1 MTSAPRTSD
10 STWQFAI
17 DVGGTFTDCVA
28 IHPDSTVR
36 TFKTLSSGRT
46 KGRIERLSSE
56 TAFFDPARSLDPPG
70 FWNGARLWL
79 EGANSTDGVL
89 IAESRS
95 DGTIVLGDV
104 EGASLREGNRY
115 EITTD
120 EEAPVLG
127 IRHLLG
133 LRPGVPFPSCEVRLG
148 TTRGTNALLERK
160 GARVG
165 LVTTRGFGDLL
176 RIGDQ
181 ARPKLFDLAI
191 RKPDPLF
198 AAVLEVDERLAA
210 DGSVLLSP
218 ALSVVREGLVALR
231 QQGIESLA
239 IVLLHS
245 YRNPIHEQVV
255 AAAADG
261 LGFRE
266 VVLSSAVSP
275 TIKIV
280 PRGEST
286 VVDAYLN
293 PVLREYV
300 TRIAGQLTPSAA
312 ASFIPTGPEMLEFPL
327 TFAPSSDNPAT
338 SLVAGF
344 GVYLES
350 RGLRITRER
359 GIVLSVLEQLSRPFE
374 VEELVAAVAKSG
386 SAARLSRAT
395 VYRTLHLLVE
405 GGFYRAVAG
414 SLYPDQFE
422 RTARPRAIGPH
433 ANLQVMTSAG
443 GLVSAEGFT
452 GRDSILSGPAGGVV
466 GSSRT
471 AARAGFPRSIGF
483 DMGGTSTDV
492 SRYDGRFELEYESRK
507 AGVRIASPML
517 AIETVAA
524 GGGSVCRFDGVKLV
538 VGPESAGSDPG
549 PACYGRG
556 GPVTITDCNLV
567 LGRLVEEQFP
577 FRLDREAVQQ
587 RLAELADQ
595 VAEGTARRMSPEEL
609 AGGFLEIANA
619 HMARAIRRISVSRGY
634 DPADYALSVFGGAG
648 AQHACPLAA
657 QLGMQTIVIHPFAGA
672 LSAYGIACADTVRH
686 AASSLLT
693 PLATLDAAALESLF
707 QSLEAEAT
715 SGLAGNEPGG
725 TIRFHRTLDLR
736 YSGVETTLSVAVTPG
751 ADLAENYAAAHEREF
766 GYRRPDR
773 AIEAVA
779 ARVEARLASPEPPAP
794 DVPNRWSLA
803 TEPHPLYL
811 DGSWTSC
818 PRYVRSREG
827 TVDTVVGP
835 ALLSE
840 SMTTI
845 VVDRGFA
852 AAMDNEGTVLL
863 RWSSERESAHQE
875 TEATADPVQLEIF
888 NNLFAS
894 IAEQMGE
901 TLRRTSISTN
911 VKERLDYSCAL
922 FDAAGELIVNAPHI
936 PVHLGA
942 MAETVRHVLAD
953 NPDLAPGDVVLTND
967 PFRGGSHLPDLTVVT
982 PVFDDAGTTLLFVV
996 ASRAHHAEIGGIV
1009 PGSMPPFSKTLAE
1022 EGVLIRNF
1030 RIVRRGEF
1038 REQALRRLLGDPNAG
1053 EAETTAHGEA
1063 GIVIP
1068 RYPSRRPDDNVA
1080 DLTAQIAANQTG
1092 VHLLRQLVANQ
1103 SLGRV
1108 QRYMRFI
1115 REAAAVKVR
1124 RALAAMPDGEYR
1136 CVDHLDDGSP
1146 IAVTITVAGETAG
1159 VDFTGT
1165 GSVLATNLNANR
1177 AIVTAAV
1184 LYVFRALIDEDIPL
1198 NGGVLEPVEL
1208 RIPESLLS
1216 PPAHD
1221 DPARCAAIVG
1231 GNVETSQRVVDVLL
1245 QALGRAACSQGT
1257 MNNLTFGDTTFGYY
1271 ETICGGSGATPEA
1284 SGADAVHTHMTNTR
1298 MTDAEL
1304 FEQRYPVRIRQF
1316 AIRQGSGGAGRQPGG
1331 AGIIRELEFLRP
1343 MTLSILSQRR
1353 GPYPPAGLA
1362 GGEPGQVGRN
1372 TLMTADGKVSDLGS
1386 AAQVAVETGDRVV
1399 IETPGGGGFGPQA
1412 SETV

>member
-1 MTSAPRTSD
+1 MSSAERLSMRP
-10 STWQFAI
+10 WQFAI

-28 IHPDSTVR
+28 IRPDGTIR

-46 KGRIERLSSE
+46 KGRIELVESATRFL
-56 TAFFDPARSLDPPG
+56 DPARRTDPPG
-70 FWNGARLWL
+70 FWIGARLWL
-79 EGANSTDGVL
+79 EGAGPSEGVVVADSL
-89 IAESRS
+89 S
-95 DGTIVLGDV
+95 DGTILFQEDQDV
-104 EGASLREGNRY
+104 RLVDGSRY
-115 EITTD
+115 EIATG

-133 LRPGVPFPSCEVRLG
+133 LRPGDPFPQCDVKLG

-181 ARPKLFDLAI
+181 ARPKLFELAI
-191 RKPDPLF
+191 RKPEPLF
-198 AAVLEVDERLAA
+198 ASVLEVDERLAA
-210 DGSVLLSP
+210 DGGVLMAPVP
-218 ALSVVREGLVALR
+218 AAIREGLVLLR
-231 QQGIESLA
+231 EQGMESLA
-239 IVLLHS
+239 VVLLHS
-245 YRNPIHEQVV
+245 YRNPDHERIV
-255 AAAADG
+255 AQAAEG

-266 VVLSSAVSP
+266 VVLSSDVSP
-275 TIKIV
+275 TIKVV

-293 PVLREYV
+293 PVLRAYV
-300 TRIAGQLTPSAA
+300 AQIAKQLNP
-312 ASFIPTGPEMLEFPL
+312 GPEHPAALSDERSGGTLE
-327 TFAPSSDNPAT
+327 SSF
-338 SLVAGF
+338 VA
-344 GVYLES
+344 YLAS
-350 RGLRITRER
+350 RGLRLTRER
-359 GIVLSVLEQLSRPFE
+359 QVILNTIERLARPLEA
-374 VEELVAAVAKSG
+374 EELVAELAVLPDG
-386 SAARLSRAT
+386 RRVSRAT
-395 VYRTLHLLVE
+395 VYRVLNLLVE
-405 GGFYRAVAG
+405 GGFYRLATS
-414 SLYPDQFE
+414 SLHCDRFE
-422 RTARPRAIGPH
+422 RSPSPPATGPRTSLKI
-433 ANLQVMTSAG
+433 MTSAG
-443 GLVSAEGFT
+443 GLVAAAGFT

-471 AARAGFPRSIGF
+471 ASRAGFSRSIGF

-492 SRYDGRFELEYESRK
+492 SRFDGRFELEYESRK

-524 GGGSVCRFDGVKLV
+524 GGGSLCRFDGVKLV

-556 GPVTITDCNLV
+556 GPLTITDCNLA

-577 FRLDREAVQQ
+577 FRLDRSAVGERLVELSRVVGEATG
-587 RLAELADQ
+587 RAL
-595 VAEGTARRMSPEEL
+595 SPEGL
-609 AGGFLEIANA
+609 AAGFLEIANA

-657 QLGMQTIVIHPFAGA
+657 QLGMRAIVVHPFAGA
-672 LSAYGIACADTVRH
+672 LSAYGIACADTVHH
-686 AASSLLT
+686 AAASLLR
-693 PLATLDAAALESLF
+693 PLSSIDAEMLEETFRTLE
-707 QSLEAEAT
+707 QEAEA
-715 SGLAGNEPGG
+715 GLATDGLGG
-725 TIRFHRTLDLR
+725 TVRFQRTLDLR
-736 YSGVETTLSVAVTPG
+736 YSGVEASLSIAAPG
-751 ADLAENYAAAHEREF
+751 GKDLAEAYAAAHEREF

-773 AIEAVA
+773 GVEVVA
-779 ARVEARLASPEPPAP
+779 ARVEARLESPDPPAP
-794 DVPNRWSLA
+794 EVPTRWVASA
-803 TEPHPLYL
+803 ETSRLYI
-811 DGSWTSC
+811 DGEWISC
-818 PRYVRSREG
+818 PRYVRSRSG
-827 TVDTVVGP
+827 GVTSVAGP

-845 VVDRGFA
+845 VLDRGFQA
-852 AAMDNEGTVLL
+852 EIDAEGAVVVRRVT
-863 RWSSERESAHQE
+863 E
-875 TEATADPVQLEIF
+875 TGTGPVTTEETAADPVQLEIF

-911 VKERLDYSCAL
+911 VKERLDYSCAV

-953 NPDLAPGDVVLTND
+953 NPDLGPGDVVLTND

-982 PVFDDAGTTLLFVV
+982 PVFNRAGENLLFVV

-1009 PGSMPPFSKTLAE
+1009 PGSMPPFSKSLAE

-1038 REQALRRLLGDPNAG
+1038 RERALRHLLGDSSLV
-1053 EAETTAHGEA
+1053 EADKQSGDIA
-1063 GIVIP
+1063 GIVPP

-1092 VHLLRQLVANQ
+1092 VNLLRQLVAEQ
-1103 SLGRV
+1103 SLSRV

-1115 REAAAVKVR
+1115 REAAAIKVC
-1124 RALAAMPDGEYR
+1124 RALAAMPDSEYR

-1146 IAVTITVAGETAG
+1146 VAVTITVSGESAV
-1159 VDFTGT
+1159 VDFAGTGT
-1165 GSVLATNLNANR
+1165 VLPSNLNANR

-1184 LYVFRALIDEDIPL
+1184 LYVFRTLINEDIPL
-1198 NGGVLEPVEL
+1198 NGGVLEPVEI

-1216 PPAHD
+1216 PPAYD

-1245 QALGRAACSQGT
+1245 RALGLAACSQGT
-1257 MNNLTFGDTTFGYY
+1257 MNNLTFGDATFGYY

-1284 SGADAVHTHMTNTR
+1284 PGADAVHTHMTNTR
-1298 MTDAEL
+1298 MTDVEL
-1304 FEQRYPVRIRQF
+1304 FEQRYPVRIRRF
-1316 AIRQGSGGAGRQPGG
+1316 EIRRGSGGAGRHPGG
-1331 AGIIRELEFLRP
+1331 AGILRELEFLQP
-1343 MTLSILSQRR
+1343 MTVSILSQRR
-1353 GPYPPAGLA
+1353 GPYPPAGLSGGSA
-1362 GGEPGQVGRN
+1362 GDLGRN
-1372 TLMTADGKVSDLGS
+1372 AIHRQTGEVSDLGG
-1386 AAQVAVETGDRVV
+1386 AAQVLVNSGDRVV
-1399 IETPGGGGFGPQA
+1399 IETPGGGGWGVPSA
-1412 SETV
+1412 EGV

>member
-1 MTSAPRTSD
+1 MTSAPRTSE

-104 EGASLREGNRY
+104 EGTSLREGNRY
-115 EITTD
+115 EITTG

-160 GARVG
+160 GARGG

-210 DGSVLLSP
+210 DGTVLLSP
-218 ALSVVREGLVALR
+218 SPSSLREGLIALR

-300 TRIAGQLTPSAA
+300 SRIATQL
-312 ASFIPTGPEMLEFPL
+312 GPE
-327 TFAPSSDNPAT
+327 SSKFEVRFEA
-338 SLVAGF
+338 
-344 GVYLES
+344 YLES
-350 RGLRITRER
+350 CGLQWTRER
-359 GIVLSVLEQLSRPFE
+359 RIIASILDQLPRPFE
-374 VEELVAAVAKSG
+374 AEELVSVLIDRPAGEGGRV
-386 SAARLSRAT
+386 SRST
-395 VYRTLHLLVE
+395 VYRMLNLLVE
-405 GGFYRAVAG
+405 GGFYRLVTS
-414 SLYPDQFE
+414 SLHPDRFE
-422 RTARPRAIGPH
+422 RAPEHQEPASSTR
-433 ANLQVMTSAG
+433 LQVMTSAG
-443 GLVSAEGFT
+443 GLVAAEGFT

-577 FRLDREAVQQ
+577 FRLYREAVQQ
-587 RLAELADQ
+587 RLAELAEQ
-595 VAEGTARRMSPEEL
+595 VAEGTGRRMSPEEL

-686 AASSLLT
+686 AASSLLR

-707 QSLEAEAT
+707 QSLEAEAMT
-715 SGLAGNEPGG
+715 GLVGDEPGG

-779 ARVEARLASPEPPAP
+779 ARVEARLASPERPAP

-803 TEPHPLYL
+803 AEPHPLYL

-875 TEATADPVQLEIF
+875 TETTADPVQLEIF

-942 MAETVRHVLAD
+942 MAETVRNVLAD

-1030 RIVRRGEF
+1030 RIVRRGNF

-1053 EAETTAHGEA
+1053 EAETTAHVEA

-1092 VHLLRQLVANQ
+1092 VHLLRQLVADQ

-1115 REAAAVKVR
+1115 RDAAAVKVR

-1146 IAVTITVAGETAG
+1146 IAVTITVAGETAV

-1216 PPAHD
+1216 PPAYD

-1245 QALGRAACSQGT
+1245 QALARAACSQGT
-1257 MNNLTFGDTTFGYY
+1257 MNNLTFGDATFGYY

-1284 SGADAVHTHMTNTR
+1284 PGADAVHTHMTNTR

-1372 TLMTADGKVSDLGS
+1372 SLMTADGKVSDLGS

-1399 IETPGGGGFGPQA
+1399 IETPGGGGFGPPA